1 MLYANN
7 LTDSGYVSKYLWT
20 ADGKGAIPTD
30 LDFVATIWNAQ
41 TCDLWE
47 EIRSDDLFWNRMMQR
62 AAMHQGTA
70 FAKKMGDSAR
80 AAKYAQVAQQ
90 IDSSIMQHFNGN
102 FVYEDQSRQK
112 DSAVIE
118 AFNKGYLNDGVFG
131 PLSVEVAKTVQTL
144 NTLFCTSYKINQND
158 TQAGVPGILY
168 GRYEGDTYDGGNPW
182 VLLSASL
189 AELLYR
195 AAADLLSGAKPTDDA
210 FALWNDISGEE
221 SSNRDA
227 KVLGTAL
234 LGAGDGVMTRIRHH
248 IGDQMHMNEQIDRN
262 TGALTSAKDLTWNY
276 ANILSAMLARSR
288 VSELL

>member
-1 MLYANN
+1 
-7 LTDSGYVSKYLWT
+7 
-20 ADGKGAIPTD
+20 
-30 LDFVATIWNAQ
+30 
-41 TCDLWE
+41 
-47 EIRSDDLFWNRMMQR
+47 MMQR

-168 GRYEGDTYDGGNPW
+168 GRYEGDTYD
-182 VLLSASL
+182 
-189 AELLYR
+189 
-195 AAADLLSGAKPTDDA
+195 
-210 FALWNDISGEE
+210 
-221 SSNRDA
+221 
-227 KVLGTAL
+227 
-234 LGAGDGVMTRIRHH
+234 
-248 IGDQMHMNEQIDRN
+248 
-262 TGALTSAKDLTWNY
+262 
-276 ANILSAMLARSR
+276 
-288 VSELL
+288 